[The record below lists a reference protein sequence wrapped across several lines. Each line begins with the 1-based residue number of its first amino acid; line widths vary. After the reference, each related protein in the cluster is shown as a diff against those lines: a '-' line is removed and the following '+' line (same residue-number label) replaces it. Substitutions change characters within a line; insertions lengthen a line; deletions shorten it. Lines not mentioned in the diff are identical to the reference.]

1 MNNPA
6 LPVVNEIKLFG
17 EMKLDF
23 IELTVEYPKA
33 TPNQIVKDKNEI
45 VNLLSSYNMSL
56 ITHAPW
62 FFHLAHPYKSVSKAF
77 MREFLKVLELTYI
90 LNASKLTVHVE
101 PVEGIPSIYYNAL
114 RWRMIR
120 KFRENIAELVKN
132 SMKYGVTICL
142 ENLDDKSMTLKE
154 LKEIFEDIDGLWF
167 TLDAGH
173 AYISRGSMEYI
184 DQIINDLKQKV
195 KHIHVHDNMGR
206 EDLHL
211 PIGAGRI
218 EWNRFFKSISKI
230 GYSNTLTLEIH
241 SIDRDYIRISRDKVL
256 KLLS

>member
-6 LPVVNEIKLFG
+6 LPVVNEIKLLG

-33 TPNQIVKDKNEI
+33 TSNQIAKCKNEI
-45 VNLLSSYNMSL
+45 ANLISSYNMSL
-56 ITHAPW
+56 IMHAPW
-62 FFHLAHPYKSVSKAF
+62 FFHLAYPYESVSRAF
-77 MREFLKVLELTYI
+77 MREFIKILELTYM
-90 LNASKLTVHVE
+90 LNASKLTVHTE
-101 PVEGIPSIYYNAL
+101 PVEGIPSVYYNAL
-114 RWRMIR
+114 RWRMMR
-120 KFRENIAELVKN
+120 KFRENIAKLVKN

-173 AYISRGSMEYI
+173 AYINKNNMEYI
-184 DQIINDLKQKV
+184 AQIINDLKQKI
-195 KHIHVHDNMGR
+195 KHIHVHDNMGG

-211 PIGAGRI
+211 PIGVGRI
-218 EWNRFFKSISKI
+218 DWRQFFKSISKI

-241 SIDRDYIRISRDKVL
+241 SIDRDYIKISRDKVL